1 MKIKMLSIYLFT
13 VLFSSNV
20 FAADSINVS
29 QKVYKLFHKSFP
41 EVKYVSWYKSSN
53 TYEAYFKNSDET
65 VCKIYY
71 SMGGELISTIKY
83 YSGNELPLFIRTR
96 LAKKYAGKNVCNVTE
111 IYADNKT
118 VYYITLEDN
127 RECYKVHS
135 SINGDI
141 SLDEILLKA
150 S

>member
-41 EVKYVSWYKSSN
+41 EVKNESWYKSSN

-71 SMGGELISTIKY
+71 SMGGELISTIK
-83 YSGNELPLFIRTR
+83 
-96 LAKKYAGKNVCNVTE
+96 
-111 IYADNKT
+111 
-118 VYYITLEDN
+118 
-127 RECYKVHS
+127 
-135 SINGDI
+135 
-141 SLDEILLKA
+141 
-150 S
+150 